1 MATAAFYTLGCKVN
15 QYETEALIELFKDR
29 GYEIVDF
36 GDYADVYVINTCTV
50 TNLGDRKSR
59 QMIRK
64 AKKMNPSSIVAV
76 VGCYVQVAPEKVKAI
91 EEVNIIIGTDER
103 HRIAELIEQYKEEQK
118 NISLVKNIMKVKEF
132 EELSV
137 SKLEGRT
144 RAYLKIQEGCNQ
156 FCSYCIIPYARGPV
170 RSRKPENIINEVNKL
185 VYNGFKEIVLTGI
198 HVASYGKDLG
208 NINLLKLLEMVH
220 TIKGLER
227 IRLSS
232 IEPSIVNEEFVNT
245 IQGLHKICPHFHLS
259 LQSGCDETLKR
270 MNRKYTT
277 KDYKEAVELLRDKIE
292 DIALTTDIIVGF
304 PGENDEEFNQSYH
317 FVKEIAFSQIHVF
330 KFSPR
335 QGTPAARMKDQIAP
349 EVKEERS
356 RKMIELGQFL
366 QNQFLVQQIGKT
378 MDVLFE
384 NTLDDHEEIFEGH
397 TPNYLKVEVH
407 SKEDIKNQILP
418 VTFQGIKNHSLIGNI
433 KN

>member
-227 IRLSS
+227 I
-232 IEPSIVNEEFVNT
+232 
-245 IQGLHKICPHFHLS
+245 
-259 LQSGCDETLKR
+259 
-270 MNRKYTT
+270 
-277 KDYKEAVELLRDKIE
+277 A
-292 DIALTTDIIVGF
+292 
-304 PGENDEEFNQSYH
+304 
-317 FVKEIAFSQIHVF
+317 
-330 KFSPR
+330 
-335 QGTPAARMKDQIAP
+335 
-349 EVKEERS
+349 
-356 RKMIELGQFL
+356 
-366 QNQFLVQQIGKT
+366 
-378 MDVLFE
+378 
-384 NTLDDHEEIFEGH
+384 
-397 TPNYLKVEVH
+397 
-407 SKEDIKNQILP
+407 
-418 VTFQGIKNHSLIGNI
+418 
-433 KN
+433 

>member
-64 AKKMNPSSIVAV
+64 AKKMNPSSIVVV

>member
-349 EVKEERS
+349 EVKEKRS

>member
-1 MATAAFYTLGCKVN
+1 
-15 QYETEALIELFKDR
+15 
-29 GYEIVDF
+29 
-36 GDYADVYVINTCTV
+36 
-50 TNLGDRKSR
+50 
-59 QMIRK
+59 
-64 AKKMNPSSIVAV
+64 
-76 VGCYVQVAPEKVKAI
+76 
-91 EEVNIIIGTDER
+91 
-103 HRIAELIEQYKEEQK
+103 
-118 NISLVKNIMKVKEF
+118 
-132 EELSV
+132 
-137 SKLEGRT
+137 
-144 RAYLKIQEGCNQ
+144 
-156 FCSYCIIPYARGPV
+156 
-170 RSRKPENIINEVNKL
+170 
-185 VYNGFKEIVLTGI
+185 
-198 HVASYGKDLG
+198 
-208 NINLLKLLEMVH
+208 LLKLLEMVH

>member
-384 NTLDDHEEIFEGH
+384 KTLDDHEEIFEGH